1 MRTLVF
7 KGFFFSAVECL
18 IVAVEKIGVIWIPGD
33 FDGICFIFGMIFKF
47 LNSWCSKIS
56 DTESWSKSGR
66 FILKLF
72 HLFLL

>member
-1 MRTLVF
+1 MRTLIF
-7 KGFFFSAVECL
+7 KGFFSAVGCL